1 MVYTF
6 LKLIKRI
13 VVIYLILKPKK
24 KKKNAMLISLYY
36 ITIYMQ
42 IK

>member
-13 VVIYLILKPKK
+13 VVIYIILKPKK
-24 KKKNAMLISLYY
+24 KKKNSNLKNL
-36 ITIYMQ
+36 
-42 IK
+42 

>member
-13 VVIYLILKPKK
+13 VVIYLIIKPKK
-24 KKKNAMLISLYY
+24 KKKKCDANISVLHNN
-36 ITIYMQ
+36 IHAN
-42 IK
+42 